1 MKTIATRFVKFTGQY
16 SSNMARIYTAS
27 VISMAPICALYL
39 VFSQRF
45 IEGMTSG
52 SVKG

>member
-1 MKTIATRFVKFTGQY
+1 
-16 SSNMARIYTAS
+16 MARIYTAS
-27 VISMAPICALYL
+27 VITIAPIIILYL
-39 VFSQRF
+39 LFSRKF